1 MVLHCFLVL
10 DPDESSAILP
20 SKMAEESGNESSYLR
35 YQTTR
40 VVIMQTER
48 YQRYPSCKI
57 SL

>member
-1 MVLHCFLVL
+1 ML
-10 DPDESSAILP
+10 DPDESSAVLP

-48 YQRYPSCKI
+48 YQRYPSGKI